1 MNRERIIRAWKDP
14 EYRASLSTE
23 ERAAL
28 PECPAGRALTE
39 LQDDELAEAV
49 GGVVLTANNSVAL
62 PCRTINTIDTLGN
75 STTRYNQIP

>member
-28 PECPAGRALTE
+28 PECPAGRAITE
-39 LQDDELAEAV
+39 LHDEELAEAV
-49 GGVVLTANNSVAL
+49 GGIALTANNSVAL
-62 PCRTINTIDTLGN
+62 PCRTIDTLGN
-75 STTRYNQIP
+75 STTRYDQIP

>member
-23 ERAAL
+23 DRAAL

-39 LQDDELAEAV
+39 LHDDELAEAV
-49 GGVVLTANNSVAL
+49 GGVVITANNSVAL
-62 PCRTINTIDTLGN
+62 PCRTIDTLGN

>member
-28 PECPAGRALTE
+28 PECPAGRSLTE
-39 LQDDELAEAV
+39 LQDEELAEAV
-49 GGVVLTANNSVAL
+49 GGIALTANNTVAL
-62 PCRTINTIDTLGN
+62 PCRPIDTLGN
-75 STTRYNQIP
+75 STTRYDQIP